1 MLDRKELK
9 EIAAMNGKN
18 SFVSLYLNV
27 DPTFNTKGDYM
38 VHFKNM
44 MKTTIEKLDK
54 SAHKK
59 VKEDLEKIDNY
70 VHSERKLF
78 KKGLALLSSSG
89 ISLWKGYHIGVPV
102 KNELIINNTP
112 YTQPLLDILDN
123 YEKFAVLLVDK
134 ESARIFGIHLGEIVE
149 YSEVHT
155 PDIPGKQKKGG
166 WFALSQDHY
175 ERHVN
180 YHVGMHIKDVVG
192 KLNSFLS
199 EEGIGRLIIGGPGEA
214 VSTAKGMLH
223 KTVLDKVIGDVKV
236 EMFAGG
242 DEVLKRVEPVV
253 SAFEKRQEDET
264 VEVLISKAMKNENA
278 VLGLDN
284 VLNALQEQRVM
295 KLVVLRDYKSG
306 GYNCGSC
313 GFLTGQKIDRC
324 PYCKGKVESVD
335 NVVDTAGEKA
345 IQQGALIEVVTEN
358 RKLKDA
364 GGIGA
369 FLRF

>member
-9 EIAAMNGKN
+9 EIAALNGKN

-27 DPTFNTKGDYM
+27 DPAFNTKGDYM

-54 SAHKK
+54 SAYKK
-59 VKEDLEKIDNY
+59 VREDLEKIDNY
-70 VHSERKLF
+70 VRSERKRF

-89 ISLWKGYHIGVPV
+89 ISFWKEYHMGVPV
-102 KNELIINNTP
+102 RNELIINNTP

-134 ESARIFGIHLGEIVE
+134 ESARIFGIHMGEIVE

-155 PDIPGKQKKGG
+155 TDIPGKQKKGG

-175 ERHVN
+175 ERHVD
-180 YHVGMHIKDVVG
+180 YHVGMHIKNVMV

-199 EEGIGRLIIGGPGEA
+199 EEGIGRLIIGGSDEA
-214 VSTAKGMLH
+214 VSMTKGMLH

-236 EMFAGG
+236 EMFAGRG
-242 DEVLKRVEPVV
+242 EVLKRVEPVV

-264 VEVLISKAMKNENA
+264 VETLISKAMKNENA

-295 KLVVLRDYKSG
+295 KLVILRDYKAG
-306 GYNCGSC
+306 GYICGSC
-313 GFLTGQKIDRC
+313 GFLTGQKMDPC
-324 PYCKGKVESVD
+324 PYCKGKVDAVD

-345 IQQGALIEVVTEN
+345 IQQGALVDVVSEN
-358 RKLKDA
+358 KKLREA